1 MEKQQLKKAAELLQ
15 DRLSP
20 IIGDIRKSEDGGNTK
35 IEGTVAEKGLMEI
48 TIRDYNQMAIISMIF
63 TLDHLSD
70 GEIEE
75 LGEKIVRPI
84 EGFSS
89 VARDGTL
96 SLQGTVSGRKRE
108 GAECEK
114 EFADEIAEMVER
126 ADSFREEYL
135 SQEDIDR
142 INYENM
148 TKTSAMPENN
158 GISEKSMEAIRGAMA
173 SASGMFDSEADED
186 EQNADESDSA
196 ENVRPDE
203 DCRPSETHEEPAHA
217 DVHDD
222 TPVLSEPDRS
232 KETGKTAEPKNDE
245 AHEAHEEDRDSR
257 NSGNESMTAA
267 EQPEINIPDL
277 FGEVMSRLEA
287 LEQLASKIKSGENAV
302 PDAPE
307 EENAAEACQAENHEE
322 QTALN
327 DEIQSLKKENQAL
340 QEKNEDLLKVL
351 GDAQKMN
358 EALDERIASL
368 ENTLMA
374 EKEANVKMS
383 DENAAARQER
393 KSAIAE
399 AQMAKAKVKELRRPE
414 PEDIISELDRKGAD
428 AHLETLG
435 GRDIIVGE
443 TREGIEFTIDPESG
457 IAGFENTCRNPGKY
471 RKAIEEIVKNDM
483 TVSITT
489 LRKGFIIRKWSSD
502 PIEALEDA
510 IRIIEEL

>member
-15 DRLSP
+15 DRLAP

-232 KETGKTAEPKNDE
+232 KETGKTAEPT
-245 AHEAHEEDRDSR
+245 
-257 NSGNESMTAA
+257 SG
-267 EQPEINIPDL
+267 
-277 FGEVMSRLEA
+277 
-287 LEQLASKIKSGENAV
+287 
-302 PDAPE
+302 
-307 EENAAEACQAENHEE
+307 
-322 QTALN
+322 
-327 DEIQSLKKENQAL
+327 
-340 QEKNEDLLKVL
+340 
-351 GDAQKMN
+351 
-358 EALDERIASL
+358 
-368 ENTLMA
+368 
-374 EKEANVKMS
+374 
-383 DENAAARQER
+383 
-393 KSAIAE
+393 
-399 AQMAKAKVKELRRPE
+399 
-414 PEDIISELDRKGAD
+414 
-428 AHLETLG
+428 
-435 GRDIIVGE
+435 
-443 TREGIEFTIDPESG
+443 
-457 IAGFENTCRNPGKY
+457 
-471 RKAIEEIVKNDM
+471 
-483 TVSITT
+483 
-489 LRKGFIIRKWSSD
+489 
-502 PIEALEDA
+502 
-510 IRIIEEL
+510 